1 MAETKPQ
8 RSAAKSSLSAR
19 LLVLTVFFVMLAEFL
34 IYTPSISRY
43 RKVYLEEHVAT
54 AHLATLALEASADG
68 MISDDLEKDLLRHAD
83 SHGVI
88 LTQAN
93 RRMLMLSGKMPPK
106 VDATFDLRRGTF
118 VMWIGDA
125 FTALAQKKNRVL
137 RVIGT
142 SPKDP
147 TVTVE
152 VLLDETPMREAMYAY
167 SARILEL
174 SIVISLF
181 TAGLVY
187 LSLQLLMVRPMR
199 RITDSMTAFRENPED
214 AERTITPSGRE
225 DEIGVAQ
232 RELADMQRDLRAALQ
247 QKSRLATLGAA
258 VAKIN
263 HDLRNSLA
271 TAVLVSDRLA
281 DIDDPE
287 VKQVTPR
294 LYDAIDRAVT
304 LCSQTLNYVSDGTPA
319 VKPSHFHLHELVA
332 EVSAAMRTPE
342 AQPNGFAV
350 DNTVDMEL
358 DLEGDRQQLFR
369 VLSNLAQNAR
379 QAGAGKVRISAEKED
394 GTVVIEVADD
404 GPGLAPK
411 ARSRL
416 FQPFA
421 GSARQG
427 GTGLGLVIVR
437 DILRAHGG
445 DITLAETGDSG
456 TRFRLDLPLRPRGE
470 RRRRPRR
477 DRA

>member
-1 MAETKPQ
+1 MTETEPQ

-34 IYTPSISRY
+34 IYTPSISRF

-68 MISDDLEKDLLRHAD
+68 MISDELEKVLLHHAD
-83 SHGVI
+83 SHGII
-88 LTQAN
+88 LTQAK

-106 VDATFDLRRGTF
+106 VDATFDLRQGTF
-118 VMWIGDA
+118 LAWIRDA
-125 FTALAQKKNRVL
+125 FSALAQKENRVL
-137 RVIGT
+137 RVIGA

-147 TVTVE
+147 DVTVE

-174 SIVISLF
+174 SVAISLF

-187 LSLQLLMVRPMR
+187 LSLQLLMVRPLR
-199 RITDSMTAFRENPED
+199 RITGSMMAFRANPEV
-214 AERTITPSGRE
+214 EEWTIAPSGRE

-271 TAVLVSDRLA
+271 TAMLVSDRLA

-332 EVSAAMRTPE
+332 EVNAAMRTPG
-342 AQPNGFAV
+342 AAANGFAV
-350 DNTVDMEL
+350 DNAVDMDL

-369 VLSNLAQNAR
+369 AFSNLAQNAR
-379 QAGAGKVRISAEKED
+379 QAGARAVRFSAVKE
-394 GTVVIEVADD
+394 GGVLAIEVADD

-445 DITLAETGDSG
+445 DIALVETGDTG
-456 TRFRLDLPLRPRGE
+456 TRFRLDLPLRSRGE
-470 RRRRPRR
+470 GRRRPRR
-477 DRA
+477 ERT